1 MIVRIELNQLEK
13 RGNYYFYNDT
23 PFNGEAY
30 LSLNVV

>member
-13 RGNYYFYNDT
+13 RSNDYFYNDT

-30 LSLNVV
+30 DYRNN